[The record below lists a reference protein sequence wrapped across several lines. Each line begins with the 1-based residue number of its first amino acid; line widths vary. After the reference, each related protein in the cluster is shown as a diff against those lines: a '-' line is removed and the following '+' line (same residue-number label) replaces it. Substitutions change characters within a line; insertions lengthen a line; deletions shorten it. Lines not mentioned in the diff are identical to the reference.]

1 MLADAAGIGHST
13 AANTNR
19 TPKNDWNLA
28 MLRDEFEGR
37 LWADHHHILSE
48 QAAAL
53 FENTAVVFRR
63 LTARLYDAPW
73 QRGAQKPRA
82 Q

>member
-1 MLADAAGIGHST
+1 
-13 AANTNR
+13 
-19 TPKNDWNLA
+19 

-48 QAAAL
+48 QAAGLFADTAL
-53 FENTAVVFRR
+53 VFRR

-73 QRGAQKPRA
+73 QRPEKKTRA
-82 Q
+82 H